1 MKKRP
6 FLLVIAL
13 LFAGFFACKKDDS
26 LDPNLSKVFVAN
38 EDDGTI
44 SVLDAANEK
53 KLATIELAASAN
65 EPLLCHNVQVAP
77 DGKSV
82 WVTALLVGHHG
93 EEQLIVIDPLTF
105 HIVKRIPMGEGLHM
119 AHVVLDETSKYAF
132 VTANESNSVI
142 QLDAATF
149 KVVKT
154 FDLGAG
160 EGPHGIRCSNGKLF
174 VANLAGQK
182 IYVIN
187 IADGQI
193 TEIPANGKV
202 VQTAV
207 TPDGKFVFGSVYDTK
222 EILRYDLESGQ
233 TSLIV
238 LPTGSQGPIQMY
250 PSPDSKW
257 LLVCDQGM
265 LDGRPASNKVYF
277 IDLAASAV
285 VHTLEVGRGAHGI
298 VVDNHG
304 QKAFV
309 TNTLDNTVSVIDL
322 ASHSTLKTISVGKKP
337 NGIGYWFPTGGMP

>member
-1 MKKRP
+1 MKILP
-6 FLLVIAL
+6 ILSVLALV
-13 LFAGFFACKKDDS
+13 FAVFFACKKDES
-26 LDPNLSKVFVAN
+26 IDPNLPKVFVAN
-38 EDDGTI
+38 EEDGTL

-53 KLATIELAASAN
+53 YLATIKLALSAN

-82 WVTALLVGHHG
+82 WVTALPGGHHG
-93 EEQLIVIDPLTF
+93 EEQLIVIDPQTF
-105 HIVKRIPMGEGLHM
+105 RIVKRIPMGEGLHM
-119 AHVVLDETSKYAF
+119 AHVVLDEASKYAF
-132 VTANESNSVI
+132 VTAKESNRVI

-149 KVVKT
+149 QVVKT
-154 FDLGAG
+154 FDLGTG

-174 VANLAGQK
+174 VAHLGGQK
-182 IYVIN
+182 ISVIN

-222 EILRYDLESGQ
+222 EILRYDLENGQ
-233 TSLIV
+233 SSLIA
-238 LPTGSQGPIQMY
+238 LPSDAQGPLQMY

-277 IDLAASAV
+277 IDIAAAAV
-285 VHTLEVGRGAHGI
+285 VHTLEVGNAAHGV

-304 QKAFV
+304 EKAFV
-309 TNTLDNTVSVIDL
+309 TNTLGNSVSIIDL
-322 ASHSTLKTISVGKKP
+322 SSRSILSTISVGKSP
-337 NGIGYWFPTGGMP
+337 NGISYWFPTGGMP